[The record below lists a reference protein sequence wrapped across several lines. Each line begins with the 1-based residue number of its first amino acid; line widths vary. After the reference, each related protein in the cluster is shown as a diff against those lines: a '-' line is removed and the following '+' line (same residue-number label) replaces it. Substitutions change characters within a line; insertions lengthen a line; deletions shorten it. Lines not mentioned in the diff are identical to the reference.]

1 MSVQKTLL
9 LHEHTGGVITRS
21 MFVLKI
27 IWVTLNS
34 GSDVMLFMKQGYV
47 DLERKA
53 CMGLQ
58 RSPTPTR
65 H

>member
-1 MSVQKTLL
+1 MSIQEELL
-9 LHEHTGGVITRS
+9 LEACLL
-21 MFVLKI
+21 LKI
-27 IWVTLNS
+27 IWVVLNS
-34 GSDVMLFMKQGYV
+34 GSDVMLFMKRGYV